1 MINAMELEG
10 LLMGEEEELSLD
22 DYIWSTGMEQ
32 LGEWWSNMDNIG
44 DQSFPCRNQ
53 EEVSL
58 QVVDEQPKDQ
68 DDHGGVIASNNS
80 SRGSSDGDDGDD
92 DDDGKRVKNSK
103 NFKSEWNRRKRLN
116 QQLFALR
123 SLVPNITKMDKKSI
137 LADAQAYMRSIVEEI
152 DKEMEMVKEV
162 VPSTS
167 IDDESSTS
175 FHNHSS
181 SLLAVVPTPNHQRR
195 AAPPAIIEI
204 RAEMLD
210 EERLVLEIGSNKAMT
225 SLGLAQRA
233 VEMLGLEITCSS
245 IGELNQDVM
254 LSTTFIRVKKGG
266 GNIEKIITRLRAN
279 ARRLSLLLPC
289 TCM

>member
-10 LLMGEEEELSLD
+10 LLMGEEEDLSLD
-22 DYIWSTGMEQ
+22 DYIWSAGMEQ
-32 LGEWWSNMDNIG
+32 LGEWWNNMDIG
-44 DQSFPCRNQ
+44 DQSFPCQNQ

-68 DDHGGVIASNNS
+68 VDHGGVIASNNS

-92 DDDGKRVKNSK
+92 DDDGKQDKRSK
-103 NFKSEWNRRKRLN
+103 NFKSERNRRKRLN

-137 LADAQAYMRSIVEEI
+137 LADALAYLRSIVEEI

-167 IDDESSTS
+167 IDDASSTS
-175 FHNHSS
+175 FNNHSS
-181 SLLAVVPTPNHQRR
+181 SLLAVAPTPNHQRR

-210 EERLVLEIGSNKAMT
+210 EERLVLEIDCNKAMT

-245 IGELNQDVM
+245 IGEFNQD
-254 LSTTFIRVKKGG
+254 VKKGG

-279 ARRLSLLLPC
+279 AGRLSLLLPC